1 MIKPINKDI
10 LFLQQKAEPATQAD
24 TAVMRDLRDT
34 MQAHQTDCAG
44 MAANMIGV
52 NKAIIVFDNDGTP
65 CEMFNPVIVYRK
77 GLYLAEEGCLSLQGQ
92 RRARRQRTIKVQWQD
107 RQMQT
112 HVRNFTGW
120 TAQIIQHEIDHCSGI
135 LI

>member
-10 LFLQQKAEPATQAD
+10 LFLQQKANPATQAD

-52 NKAIIVFDNDGTP
+52 NKRIIIVNLGMTNLL
-65 CEMFNPVIVYRK
+65 MLNPASMKRQKAV
-77 GLYLAEEGCLSLQGQ
+77 CLCRESV
-92 RRARRQRTIKVQWQD
+92 RARAIKKSRWSIRTS
-107 RQMQT
+107 
-112 HVRNFTGW
+112 
-120 TAQIIQHEIDHCSGI
+120 A
-135 LI
+135 

>member
-52 NKAIIVFDNDGTP
+52 NKRIIIVNLGMTNLL
-65 CEMFNPVIVYRK
+65 MLNPVILKNPASMKRQKAV
-77 GLYLAEEGCLSLQGQ
+77 CLCRESV
-92 RRARRQRTIKVQWQD
+92 RARAIKKSRWSIRTS
-107 RQMQT
+107 
-112 HVRNFTGW
+112 
-120 TAQIIQHEIDHCSGI
+120 A
-135 LI
+135 